1 MKIST
6 RFCAVLAV
14 WSIVTPCMCGWDHF
28 GHMAVAFVA
37 YKNLDDKTRLR
48 VDELLKKNP
57 FFTDRWPAQIPAGT
71 PDSDRGAFLF
81 ALAATWP
88 DDIKGDA
95 DYHNDPITGS
105 EVKRNTGYDDKNQHR
120 YWHFADTPF
129 SQDGTAL
136 PAVPTPNAQTQI
148 AAFREVL
155 ASTSSDDL
163 KSYDLV
169 WLAHLIGDI
178 HQPLH
183 CSTRVS
189 PGHPK
194 GDRGGNDVGF
204 CSATAK
210 KCSGELHAFWDN
222 ILGTSKKPKGA
233 KTLADGLTVPT
244 ATAGDAANWIDHS
257 FKLAKQK
264 VYVDPVGAGDG
275 PFQSTPKYTTAAKR
289 LARQEV
295 ALAGARLAAVLNAEL
310 Q

>member
-1 MKIST
+1 MKTST
-6 RFCAVLAV
+6 RLYAVLAA
-14 WSIVTPCMCGWDHF
+14 WCTVTPSVYGWDHF

-37 YKNLDDKTRLR
+37 YKKLDDKTRLR

-57 FFTDRWPAQIPAGT
+57 FFSDHWPAQIPAGT

-88 DDIKGDA
+88 DDIKTDA
-95 DYHNDPITGS
+95 DYQNDQITGS
-105 EVKRNTGYDDKNQHR
+105 EANRNTGYDDKNQHR

-129 SQDGTAL
+129 SDNGTTL

-169 WLAHLIGDI
+169 WLVHLVGDI

-183 CSTRVS
+183 CSTRAS
-189 PGHPK
+189 SAHPN

-204 CSATAK
+204 CSPTAK
-210 KCSGELHAFWDN
+210 TCNGELHAFWDN
-222 ILGTSKKPKGA
+222 ILGTSKKPKSA
-233 KTLADGLTVPT
+233 KTLADGLTIPT
-244 ATAGDAANWIDHS
+244 ATADDAAKWIDDS
-257 FKLAKQK
+257 FKLAKLK

-275 PFQSTPKYTTAAKR
+275 PFQSTTKYATAAKT
-289 LARQEV
+289 LARRQV

>member
-1 MKIST
+1 MKSEA
-6 RFCAVLAV
+6 RLCAVLTM
-14 WSIVTPCMCGWDHF
+14 WSIVTPCVYGWDHF

-37 YKNLDDKTRLR
+37 YKKLDNKTRLR

-57 FFTDRWPAQIPAGT
+57 FFTDRWPAQIPVGT

-88 DDIKGDA
+88 DDIKSEASYSD
-95 DYHNDPITGS
+95 DPITGS
-105 EVKRNTGYDDKNQHR
+105 QSSRNTGYGDKNQHR

-129 SQDGTAL
+129 STTGIAL

-148 AAFREVL
+148 AAFRKVL
-155 ASTSSDDL
+155 ASSSSDDL

-169 WLAHLIGDI
+169 WLEHLIGDI

-183 CSTRVS
+183 STTRVTAS
-189 PGHPK
+189 HPK

-204 CSATAK
+204 CAPRAK
-210 KCSGELHAFWDN
+210 TCSGELHAFWDD
-222 ILGTSKKPKGA
+222 ILGTSKNAKTV
-233 KTLADGLTVPT
+233 KTLADGLTVPA
-244 ATAGDAANWIDHS
+244 ATADDASKWIDDS

-275 PFQSTPKYTTAAKR
+275 PFQATSAYARAAR
-289 LARQEV
+289 ALAKQQV

-310 Q
+310 K